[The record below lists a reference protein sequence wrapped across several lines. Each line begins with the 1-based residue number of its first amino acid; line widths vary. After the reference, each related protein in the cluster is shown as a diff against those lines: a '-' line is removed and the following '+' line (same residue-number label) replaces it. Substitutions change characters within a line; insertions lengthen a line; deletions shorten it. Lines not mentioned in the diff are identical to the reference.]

1 VAKGLPFAFF
11 CLQPRGLCELGQTS
25 ILTHVSAVL
34 HCRPISSVLG
44 QDMWTVLM
52 NAGIFIHCLIAYQ
65 VNANV
70 WCSLLLHIT
79 VPK

>member
-1 VAKGLPFAFF
+1 MK
-11 CLQPRGLCELGQTS
+11 LGQIS
-25 ILTHVSAVL
+25 VLTHVFAVL
-34 HCRPISSVLG
+34 LGRPISSVLG